1 MVGLQ
6 PTVKV
11 AIIFI
16 DARSKVS
23 KCGGKNRGCAF
34 RAVGDASNG
43 KHSTHCIRKLHDFL
57 AGIAIA

>member
-23 KCGGKNRGCAF
+23 KCGEKNRG
-34 RAVGDASNG
+34 RHSGGGDASNG